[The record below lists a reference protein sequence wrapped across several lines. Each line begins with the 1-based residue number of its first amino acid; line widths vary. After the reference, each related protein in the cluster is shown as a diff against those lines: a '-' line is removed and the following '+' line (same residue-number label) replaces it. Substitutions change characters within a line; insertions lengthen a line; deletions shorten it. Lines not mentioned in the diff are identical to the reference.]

1 MGAELWPSWPN
12 FLIKDKYVV
21 TIAID
26 PTVSL
31 GPVALNL
38 MPVLLAL
45 AVWLGVKGGQ
55 ALAPSEVRPAVDHT
69 LWRALIVGVIV
80 ARLGYVWM
88 WRQAYLEQPWSI
100 LDIRDGGWAPAA
112 GLAAA
117 CLYGMAKARAWPELA
132 KALVRG
138 YAVALVAVALGLA
151 AFWGPSSKEV
161 RLPDLE
167 VQDLNG
173 QPQSLAALAGRP
185 VVINLWATWCPPCRR
200 EMPVLQ
206 AAQQAHPD
214 VHIVLLNQGESAA
227 AVQAYLRGQSL
238 ALRQVWLDPA
248 QRAGATFD
256 QVGLPTTL
264 FFDAQ
269 GRLVSRRVGE
279 LSAAVLR
286 DRLQAIGVPASP

>member
-1 MGAELWPSWPN
+1 MML
-12 FLIKDKYVV
+12 
-21 TIAID
+21 AID

-31 GPVALNL
+31 GPVALNV

-55 ALAPSEVRPAVDHT
+55 ALAPIEVRPAVDQT

-88 WRQAYLEQPWSI
+88 WRQAYAEQPWSI

-112 GLAAA
+112 GLATA

-138 YAVALVAVALGLA
+138 YAVALVVAAAGLVAL
-151 AFWGPSSKEV
+151 WGPSPKEV
-161 RLPDLE
+161 RLPDVQ

-173 QPQSLAALAGRP
+173 QPQSLASLTGRP

-206 AAQQAHPD
+206 AAQRAHPD

-227 AVQAYLRGQSL
+227 AVQAYLRSQGL
-238 ALRQVWLDPA
+238 VLRQVWLDPA